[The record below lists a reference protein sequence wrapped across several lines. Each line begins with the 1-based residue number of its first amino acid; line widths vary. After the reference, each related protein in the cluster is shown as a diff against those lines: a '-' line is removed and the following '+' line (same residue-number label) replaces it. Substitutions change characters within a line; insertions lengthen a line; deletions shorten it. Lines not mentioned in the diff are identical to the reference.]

1 IQYFSEK
8 SQAKAYI
15 KLPNLIDE
23 QVFRDDVAN
32 LKRNKNELRSHF
44 GVEENTQMW
53 VLPARLIE
61 IKGIIPFLKL
71 MKDIKNVHLFIL
83 GEGELMG
90 DARPYV
96 EKEKLPVTLVGFVQ
110 QKQVREYYA
119 SADVFILLSL
129 KVPSPLSPIE
139 ACASG
144 LPLLGS
150 SRIGNLEDVLVTE
163 KNGWHYDP
171 ISETEKGKQILQKV
185 SKMSRNQLAE
195 YGNASLNRYNEVFDS
210 RKCIE
215 IYAKEVSDFVS

>member
-96 EKEKLPVTLVGFVQ
+96 EKEKLRVTLAGFVQ
-110 QKQVREYYA
+110 QKQVQEFYA
-119 SADVFILLSL
+119 ADGLFISPSLIPTRRLSA
-129 KVPSPLSPIE
+129 IE
-139 ACASG
+139 VWASG
-144 LPLLGS
+144 LAVCV
-150 SRIGNLEDVLVTE
+150 RTERAVLKWIRSTARQQYNIQSFASVAQFQP
-163 KNGWHYDP
+163 K
-171 ISETEKGKQILQKV
+171 LQ
-185 SKMSRNQLAE
+185 
-195 YGNASLNRYNEVFDS
+195 EVF
-210 RKCIE
+210 E
-215 IYAKEVSDFVS
+215 T